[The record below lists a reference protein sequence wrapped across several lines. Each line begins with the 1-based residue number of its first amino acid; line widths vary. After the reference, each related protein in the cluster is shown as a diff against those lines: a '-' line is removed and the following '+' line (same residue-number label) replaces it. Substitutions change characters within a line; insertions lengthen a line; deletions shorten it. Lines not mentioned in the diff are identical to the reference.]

1 MTTWRLIID
10 GKRSAS
16 FNMAADAHLLDLA
29 EAGGAP
35 PVVRLYGWDI
45 PSITIGHH
53 QRLERAVDAARLG
66 RTPVVRRITGGRAL
80 LHDDGEITYAVA
92 GNFVEHP
99 VLGAT
104 LHESYRVIADTI
116 VRFYAGCGIAA
127 SISRREDPLARSGL
141 PDVQKGCFASVSRY
155 EIMVGG
161 RKIAAGSQRR
171 TRQAFMQHG
180 VIRIAPAVS
189 HPAIV
194 DASAA
199 SGVVLPSRERHELE
213 QLLAASFAELLGRR
227 VERYRASPDE
237 IAAIEEKARYFGN
250 LNLHNLSLNSETG

>member
-1 MTTWRLIID
+1 MGLWHLIID

-29 EAGGAP
+29 EAGEAAP
-35 PVVRLYGWDI
+35 TVRLYGWDR

-53 QRLERAVDAARLG
+53 QRLERAVDATHLG
-66 RTPVVRRITGGRAL
+66 DTPVVRRITGGRAL

-92 GNFVEHP
+92 GNFVKDP
-99 VLGAT
+99 ALGAT
-104 LHESYRVIADTI
+104 LHECYRVIADAI
-116 VRFYAGCGIAA
+116 VRFYARCGIEAYIA
-127 SISRREDPLARSGL
+127 RREDPLARSGL
-141 PDVQKGCFASVSRY
+141 SDVQKGCFASVSRY

-180 VIRIAPAVS
+180 VIRIAPATP

-194 DASAA
+194 DAAPA
-199 SGVVLPSRERHELE
+199 SEIVLPSREREDLE
-213 QLLAASFAELLGRR
+213 QRLAESFSESLGGPVIRNR
-227 VERYRASPDE
+227 SSKEE
-237 IAAIEEKARYFGN
+237 IAVIEAKARHFGN
-250 LNLHNLSLNSETG
+250 LNPCNLSLNSETD